1 MEKTMSVTI
10 TAPNALSNLAAD
22 GAGLGAV
29 LAALSFLPDA
39 AHAAL
44 PDAWRNLSASLVGM
58 IVDEEMAAADVA
70 DATGLPLEA
79 IRAFAF
85 NLELV

>member
-1 MEKTMSVTI
+1 MPTTI
-10 TAPNALSNLAAD
+10 TAHRSLSDLAAD
-22 GAGLGAV
+22 DAAFGAV
-29 LAALSFLPDA
+29 LASFSSLPDA

-70 DATGLPLEA
+70 AASSLPLEA
-79 IRAFAF
+79 IRSFAF
-85 NLELV
+85 HLELV

>member
-1 MEKTMSVTI
+1 MSVTI
-10 TAPNALSNLAAD
+10 TAHNSLSDLAAD
-22 GAGLGAV
+22 GAAFGAV
-29 LAALSFLPDA
+29 LAAFSSLPDA

-44 PDAWRNLSASLVGM
+44 PDPWRNLSASLVGM

-70 DATGLPLEA
+70 DASGLPLEA

>member
-1 MEKTMSVTI
+1 MTVTF
-10 TAPNALSNLAAD
+10 TASTTLSALAAD
-22 GAGLGAV
+22 GAAFGAV
-29 LAALSFLPDA
+29 RAALSFLPDA
-39 AHAAL
+39 AHDAL
-44 PDAWRNLSASLVGM
+44 PDAWRDLSASLVGM

-70 DATGLPLEA
+70 HASGLPLEA